1 MSTGNYDHDN
11 FVRVDCAVPAS
22 QFYLNAVHEVAHFSM
37 IKQSFFGLLCF
48 FLRQDT
54 RDARS
59 PLAPGLRTLEQAFE
73 CTNECFARAK
83 ELLLCTSFPSA
94 GPQERAALLAEQR
107 AQPYYGRYH
116 MERLEPV
123 LLSYDLAAR
132 CPLFP
137 DRLFL
142 MAAEVDVSP
151 LLDCGFESL
160 DRLQALIL
168 EHPKA
173 LYPDHRLSLLLSAF
187 AALLQRHPPERIT
200 ERRLARAAGLS
211 CRPLSTRSIR
221 RFFRRM
227 AAAFP
232 DRPLLQSLLADNLRR
247 FSAMS
252 YPTPTP
258 DQLKDSFRL
267 SLSDC
272 VIPAA
277 LEPRFRLQQNQS
289 PVFRPERNVLLMFLE
304 PESLIPP
311 QAYLAFQKSPRSAVL
326 RFTDTRAACTFTDA
340 YVSDLDDLRPLL
352 ETYSGA
358 LYLYLDDYALYH
370 RLGPFRTAPVFFRA
384 DVPWMGLAPLLALQG
399 FRMERIFL
407 QRYSDSVFFCFGYDP
422 MGNALFSMLAQWE
435 IDKIRAALR
444 DGAFLPCGPSDADC
458 YGAWPWYVFRDPI
471 AAVTQ
476 DRAYGRMGY
485 SAFRRLRLL

>member
-11 FVRVDCAVPAS
+11 FVRVDCAVPARE
-22 QFYLNAVHEVAHFSM
+22 FYLNAVHEVSHFSM
-37 IKQSFFGLLCF
+37 IKQSFFGLLYF

-59 PLAPGLRTLEQAFE
+59 PFAPGLRTLEQAFE
-73 CTNECFARAK
+73 RTNECYARTK

-94 GPQERAALLAEQR
+94 SPREREAILNTERAKS
-107 AQPYYGRYH
+107 YYGRYH
-116 MERLEPV
+116 MERLEPA

-151 LLDCGFESL
+151 LLDCGFDSL
-160 DRLQALIL
+160 SHLQTLIL
-168 EHPKA
+168 SNPKE
-173 LYPDHRLSLLLSAF
+173 LYPDHRLDLLLQAF
-187 AALLQRHPPERIT
+187 STLLRRHPPERIT
-200 ERRLARAAGLS
+200 ERRLTHAAGIS
-211 CRPLSTRSIR
+211 CLPLSTRSIK

-232 DRPLLQSLLADNLRR
+232 DRPVLRSLLADNLQR
-247 FSAMS
+247 FSAIP
-252 YPTPTP
+252 YPTPTAERMEE
-258 DQLKDSFRL
+258 SFRL

-277 LEPRFRLQQNQS
+277 LEPRFRLEQNQS
-289 PVFRPERNVLLMFLE
+289 PVFRRERNVLLLFLE

-311 QAYLAFQKSPRSAVL
+311 QVYPTFQKSPRSAVL

-340 YVSDLDDLRPLL
+340 YVPDLDDLRPLL
-352 ETYSGA
+352 ETYPGA

-370 RLGPFRTAPVFFRA
+370 RLGPFRAAPVFFRA
-384 DVPWMGLAPLLALQG
+384 DVPWKGLAPLLALQG
-399 FRMERIFL
+399 FRIERIFL
-407 QRYSDSVFFCFGYDP
+407 QRYSDCVFFFFGYDP
-422 MGNALFSMLAQWE
+422 LGNVVFSMLAHWE
-435 IDKIRAALR
+435 LDKIHAALR
-444 DGAFLPCGPSDADC
+444 EGMVTPCGPSDSDC
-458 YGAWPWYVFRDPI
+458 YGPWPWHIFRDLI
-471 AAVTQ
+471 AAVTEDQ
-476 DRAYGRMGY
+476 SYGRMGY

>member
-22 QFYLNAVHEVAHFSM
+22 QFYLNAVHEVAHFTM

-73 CTNECFARAK
+73 CTNECYARTK

-94 GPQERAALLAEQR
+94 DPQERAALLDEQR

-116 MERLEPV
+116 MERLEPI

-142 MAAEVDVSP
+142 MAAEVDVSR
-151 LLDCGFESL
+151 LLRCGFDPL
-160 DRLQALIL
+160 NRLQALIL
-168 EHPKA
+168 DHPEE
-173 LYPDHRLSLLLSAF
+173 LYPDHRLALLLSAF
-187 AALLQRHPPERIT
+187 AALLRRHPPEQIT
-200 ERRLARAAGLS
+200 EHCLAQAAGLS
-211 CRPLSTRSIR
+211 CHSLSTHSIGQ
-221 RFFRRM
+221 FFRLL
-227 AAAFP
+227 AATFP
-232 DRPLLQSLLADNLRR
+232 DRPSLQSLLADNLRR
-247 FSAMS
+247 FSAMP
-252 YPTPTP
+252 YPAPTP

-289 PVFRPERNVLLMFLE
+289 PVFRPERNVLLIFLE

-311 QAYLAFQKSPRSAVL
+311 QVYLTFQKSPRSAVL
-326 RFTDTRAACTFTDA
+326 RFTDTRAACTFTDT
-340 YVSDLDDLRPLL
+340 YVPDLDDLRPLL
-352 ETYSGA
+352 ETYPGA

-370 RLGPFRTAPVFFRA
+370 RLGPFRAAPVFFRA
-384 DVPWMGLAPLLALQG
+384 DVPWMGLPPLLALQN
-399 FRMERIFL
+399 FRMKRIFL
-407 QRYSDSVFFCFGYDP
+407 QRYSDCAFFCFAYDS
-422 MGNALFSMLAQWE
+422 MGNALFSMLADWE
-435 IDKIRAALR
+435 IDKIHAALR
-444 DGAFLPCGPSDADC
+444 DGAFLPCGPSDTDC
-458 YGAWPWYVFRDPI
+458 YGAWPWYVFRDLI
-471 AAVTQ
+471 AAVTE
-476 DRAYGRMGY
+476 DRAYGSMGY
-485 SAFRRLRLL
+485 RAFRRLRLL